1 MTFQNSAPQ
10 KVRVRFA
17 PAPTGYLHIGGLR
30 TALFN
35 WLFARHYQGT
45 FLLRIED
52 TDRERYTPE
61 HEQALVQ
68 GLAWAGIASDEAVV
82 IQSTRAGRHK
92 ELVEQ
97 LLNEDK
103 AYRCY
108 CSYDELQEKRSAH
121 TESFK
126 EGFMYD
132 GACRDKEF
140 PEHYK
145 FQKKH
150 VIRLKV
156 DRNVHEISFVDIIR
170 DYVNVQMD
178 TIDDFILMRSN
189 GGFMYNFVVV
199 VDDHDMG
206 ITHVVRGEE
215 HLLNTPK
222 QLLLYQALGFKAP
235 EFAHLPLILSPE
247 GGKLS
252 KRDGAVSVTEYA
264 KEGFL
269 PAALCN
275 YLVRLGWAY
284 KDQEIFT
291 VQEMIQ
297 YFSLSGVNKKGAIF
311 DRQKLLWV
319 NSMYLKSSTNQEL
332 FDRIIKDMQFPL
344 QKRFELWNQETL
356 LQAISFYK
364 ERVSTLKELCEEMYL
379 AYQAP
384 VNYDQASLD
393 KWVDAHTADIVSLFM
408 DKMMHTD
415 SIKEAYSELAKVV
428 CKEKNCKLPQLAQP
442 LRIALFGESS
452 GPGIFEI
459 MQLLGKQ
466 EVFTRVQKFVHFVKK
481 GS

>member
-1 MTFQNSAPQ
+1 MNLQTPQ
-10 KVRVRFA
+10 PGKVRVRFA

-45 FLLRIED
+45 FLIRIED
-52 TDRERYTPE
+52 TDRERYTLE
-61 HEQALVQ
+61 HEQALVR
-68 GLAWAGIASDEAVV
+68 GLAWAGIASDEPVV
-82 IQSTRAGRHK
+82 IQTTRSGRHK
-92 ELVEQ
+92 ELIET
-97 LLNEDK
+97 LLAEGK

-108 CSYDELQEKRSAH
+108 CSYDEMQEKRAIHS
-121 TESFK
+121 ESSK

-132 GACRDKEF
+132 GTCRDQEH

-145 FQKKH
+145 FQKKY
-150 VIRLKV
+150 VVRLKV
-156 DRNVHEISFVDIIR
+156 DRSVQEISFVDHIR
-170 DYVNVQMD
+170 DYVSVQMD
-178 TIDDFILMRSN
+178 TIDDFVLMRSN
-189 GGFMYNFVVV
+189 GGFMYNFVAVA
-199 VDDHDMG
+199 DDYDMQ
-206 ITHVVRGEE
+206 ISHVIRGEE

-235 EFAHLPLILSPE
+235 EFAHLPLILSPD

-275 YLVRLGWAY
+275 YLVRLGWGY

-291 VQEMIQ
+291 IQEMIEL
-297 YFSLSGVNKKGAIF
+297 FSLDGVQKKGAIF

-319 NSMYLKSSTNQEL
+319 NSMYLKTATSQDLCN
-332 FDRIIKDMQFPL
+332 RIVNDMKLPIQS
-344 QKRFELWNQETL
+344 RFENWDRAVL
-356 LQAISFYK
+356 LQAIDFYK
-364 ERVSTLKELCEEMYL
+364 ERVSTLQELYEEMHL

-384 VNYDQASLD
+384 VHYDQASLD
-393 KWVDAHTADIVSLFM
+393 QWVDAKTADVIDLFIQ
-408 DKMMHTD
+408 KMLPIMAT
-415 SIKEAYSELAKVV
+415 KEALSEIAKSV
-428 CKEKNCKLPQLAQP
+428 CKEKDCKMPQLAQP

-452 GPGIFEI
+452 GPGVFDI

-466 EVFTRVQKFVHFVKK
+466 EVFTRLQQFVQFIRK
-481 GS
+481 GT